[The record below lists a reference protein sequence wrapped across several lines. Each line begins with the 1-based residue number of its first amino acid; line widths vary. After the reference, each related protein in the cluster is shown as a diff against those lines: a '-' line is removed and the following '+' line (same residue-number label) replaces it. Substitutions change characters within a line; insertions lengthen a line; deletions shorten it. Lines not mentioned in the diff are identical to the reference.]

1 MSHTKSR
8 YLNSETLMILA
19 LIEKKLMSPL
29 MMKKKVNM
37 KVIATKTYQ
46 MNTRLIEKIVTLT
59 NMIGINMIMQNHQ

>member
-1 MSHTKSR
+1 
-8 YLNSETLMILA
+8 MILA
-19 LIEKKLMSPL
+19 LIEKMLVNPL

>member
-1 MSHTKSR
+1 
-8 YLNSETLMILA
+8 MILA